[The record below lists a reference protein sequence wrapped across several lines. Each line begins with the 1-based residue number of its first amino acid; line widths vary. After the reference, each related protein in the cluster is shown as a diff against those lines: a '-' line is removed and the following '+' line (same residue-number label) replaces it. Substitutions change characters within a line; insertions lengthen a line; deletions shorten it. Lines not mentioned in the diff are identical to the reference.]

1 MMEKICGK
9 VSFELGEIADSRT
22 VVDAGGVSVGVSGL
36 AVIPLK
42 VWRLSAP
49 PPELTACRFFKT
61 VSCTSLLIGFTFL
74 YTVTA

>member
-49 PPELTACRFFKT
+49 PPPN
-61 VSCTSLLIGFTFL
+61 
-74 YTVTA
+74 